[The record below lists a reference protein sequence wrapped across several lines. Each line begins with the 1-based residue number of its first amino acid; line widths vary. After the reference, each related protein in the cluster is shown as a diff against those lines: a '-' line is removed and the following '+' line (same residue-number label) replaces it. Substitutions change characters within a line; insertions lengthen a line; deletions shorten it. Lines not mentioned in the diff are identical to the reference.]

1 MTRTIVI
8 SNQKGG
14 VAKTT
19 TCLSLGGCLVEMG
32 RTVMLIDM
40 DPQANLTQ
48 SLGLKPESLRRTVG
62 DALLGT
68 DSLVSVSRESTVQG
82 MDIVPANEGLV
93 LLDKVLYK
101 RPNYQFRL
109 RDSLSAMNG
118 GLYDYVVVDCPS
130 SLGTMTI
137 NALAAADLL
146 LVPFQCEYYAS
157 RTLRSYLDMVQRVQQ
172 KINPELAYHVLV
184 TMYDRR
190 NKICRVVLDQIRRG
204 LSEVVLETIIEVD
217 TKLRESP
224 AFGQP
229 INLYAPRTR
238 GTAQYRAL
246 ARELLNHGGA

>member
-19 TCLSLGGCLVEMG
+19 TCLSLGGCLAEMG
-32 RTVMLIDM
+32 RTVLLIDM

-68 DSLVSVSRESTVQG
+68 DSLVGVSRESTVQG
-82 MDIVPANEGLV
+82 MDIVPSNEGLV

-109 RDSLSAMNG
+109 KDSLSAMDD

-157 RTLRSYLDMVQRVQQ
+157 RTLRHFLDMVQRVQQ
-172 KINPELAYHVLV
+172 KVNPQLDYRVLV

-190 NKICRVVLDQIRRG
+190 NKICRVVLDQIQRG
-204 LSEVVLETIIEVD
+204 LNELVLETIIEVD

-229 INLYAPRTR
+229 INMYAPRTR
-238 GTAQYRAL
+238 GTEQYRAL
-246 ARELLNHGGA
+246 ARELSNHGGA